1 MEGGGKCVNTAKY
14 VSEQIEIL
22 KGQNIPLSEKC
33 WQIALLCVGWAY
45 VFGAWGAECTVG
57 ERKQRYKYNAI
68 ANILES
74 CQRLRTKEPKS
85 SCSGCKWYPGGER
98 TRCFDCRGFTD
109 WILKQFGFDLI
120 GEGATSQ
127 WNTKSNWCIWG
138 TVADGVPDNV
148 LVNLFIWNG
157 STMKHTGFYYNGAT
171 CECSSGVQHFEKMKK
186 NRWTHWAVAKCF
198 ESECIYDPSENGEN
212 APNQPSDPADDEIPT
227 DDLPTVRRGDK
238 GNAVRSMQN
247 LLLDRG
253 YDLGKWGADGDF
265 GAQTEKAVKQ
275 FQRDWG
281 LKVDGVCGEQTW
293 KMLMSTPE
301 KPKQYTVTIPHLSS
315 SVADEIVNKY
325 GGEKKLEG

>member
-1 MEGGGKCVNTAKY
+1 MNTAKY

-74 CQRLRTKEPKS
+74 CQHLRTKEPKS

-127 WNTKSNWCIWG
+127 WNTKSNWCICG

-157 STMKHTGFYYNGAT
+157 STMKHTGFYYNGET
-171 CECSSGVQHFEKMKK
+171 CECSNGVQHFSTMKK
-186 NRWTHWAVAKCF
+186 NRWTHWAVAACF
-198 ESECIYDPSENGEN
+198 KAEMDTENPGEN
-212 APNQPSDPADDEIPT
+212 APNQPDDPADDEIPT

-238 GNAVRSMQN
+238 GNAVRSMQS
-247 LLLDRG
+247 LLLERG

-265 GAQTEKAVKQ
+265 GSATEKAVKQ

-281 LKVDGVCGEQTW
+281 LVEDGVVGKKTW
-293 KMLMSTPE
+293 AVLTSSPAKVTY
-301 KPKQYTVTIPHLSS
+301 YTVTIPNVTKTQADAL
-315 SVADEIVNKY
+315 VAQYPGAVAKEVK
-325 GGEKKLEG
+325 